1 MRRTVIEM
9 PSAGPINVLLVDDH
23 DLLRQGLAA
32 ILTRDPSFRIVGEA
46 STVRQA
52 ASMVESLRPHIAIV
66 DISLPDGDGIAAT
79 TEIIRRQPGT
89 RVLILTMHVHQFFA
103 RKAFDAGA
111 TGYALKSEPPDQIL
125 GALRAV
131 ARGEGYTSAGVSVS
145 PGAAAGEGANQI
157 TAIEELSP
165 REREVFDMAV
175 RGHSNLTIGK
185 ALCISVKTVE
195 THRAHINNKLGVHST
210 GELIRLAANQGLVVQ

>member
-1 MRRTVIEM
+1 MRQRVVEI
-9 PSAGPINVLLVDDH
+9 PSAGPIHVLLVEDH
-23 DLLRQGLAA
+23 DLLRQGLAS
-32 ILTRDPSFRIVGEA
+32 IITRDPTFKVVGEA
-46 STVRQA
+46 GTARRA
-52 ASMVESLRPHIAIV
+52 AALVESLRPHIAIV

-111 TGYALKSEPPDQIL
+111 SGYALKSQPPDEIL
-125 GALRAV
+125 EALRAV
-131 ARGEGYTSAGVSVS
+131 ARGEAYTSSGVAPAGATMAGAV
-145 PGAAAGEGANQI
+145 PGPIA
-157 TAIEELSP
+157 AIEELSP
-165 REREVFDMAV
+165 REREVFDLAV

-210 GELIRLAANQGLVVQ
+210 GELIRLAANEGLVVQ